1 MPTIL
6 SFFFL
11 SSTTKLFVLLNNLF
25 FLPRVML
32 ELRVLVDPRVLVE
45 LVVSPETPDLL
56 AQLDLP

>member
-6 SFFFL
+6 SFLFL

-32 ELRVLVDPRVLVE
+32 ELRVLVDPRALVE

>member
-1 MPTIL
+1 
-6 SFFFL
+6 
-11 SSTTKLFVLLNNLF
+11 
-25 FLPRVML
+25 ML